1 MASFF
6 WFAYNTGIN
15 VWLIIGALSTGLSAA
30 ASAIVTAHEL
40 GHTRPRSPSWWL
52 SRVLLF
58 SVNYLHFTTEHNYN
72 HHRWVATDKDPAS
85 ASQDESLWYF
95 WMKTIPGQFFSS
107 VEIHNSKGKTGFSNP
122 SYRGL
127 IFSFLHFLV

>member
-72 HHRWVATDKDPAS
+72 HHKS
-85 ASQDESLWYF
+85 
-95 WMKTIPGQFFSS
+95 IP
-107 VEIHNSKGKTGFSNP
+107 VPNLEADLNEPNDI
-122 SYRGL
+122 
-127 IFSFLHFLV
+127 